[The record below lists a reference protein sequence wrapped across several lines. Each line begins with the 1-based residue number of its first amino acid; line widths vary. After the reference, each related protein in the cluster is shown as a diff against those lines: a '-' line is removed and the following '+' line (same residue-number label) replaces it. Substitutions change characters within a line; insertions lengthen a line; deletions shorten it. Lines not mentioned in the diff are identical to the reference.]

1 MWHAPAAALRCLIVT
16 ALTVIAAATAPAM
29 PRAITIVVARP
40 AAANACPDTFRKA
53 RYPMTT
59 DTTMTDVDRP

>member
-1 MWHAPAAALRCLIVT
+1 VWHAPAAALRCLIVT

-29 PRAITIVVARP
+29 PRAITIEVARP

-53 RYPMTT
+53 RYPMTANAT
-59 DTTMTDVDRP
+59 ITDVDGA

>member
-16 ALTVIAAATAPAM
+16 ALTAIAAAAAAAM
-29 PRAITIVVARP
+29 PRAITIEVARP

-59 DTTMTDVDRP
+59 SATIVDVDGT

>member
-29 PRAITIVVARP
+29 PRAITIEVARP
-40 AAANACPDTFRKA
+40 AAATACPDTFRKA
-53 RYPMTT
+53 RYPMTAKAT
-59 DTTMTDVDRP
+59 IADVDGA